1 MINAYNLESIYS
13 NQKSFY
19 GKARVI
25 EMENGYKILTSYNTI
40 VSEIDENN
48 NIVFVN
54 YHSQTTAKHINEFL
68 MQNGHNKMTKK
79 EIENF

>member
-1 MINAYNLESIYS
+1 
-13 NQKSFY
+13 
-19 GKARVI
+19 
-25 EMENGYKILTSYNTI
+25 MENGYKILTSYNTI

-79 EIENF
+79 KLKTFK